1 MYIKGVTTQ
10 AAALRRLSG
19 RPRFRAGSLRLI
31 THAHHWSR
39 AWSEEGLA
47 AGHRYG
53 CTETFAY
60 RGPSP
65 LVAIENEADCRSIA
79 SRALAR
85 RLVFIQYR
93 RQSGRRGNMSKWLSD
108 LKGDCPKRNAARPHE
123 RCDLICPD
131 LPKVP

>member
-1 MYIKGVTTQ
+1 MYIKGLTTQ

-47 AGHRYG
+47 AGHRDG

-65 LVAIENEADCRSIA
+65 LVAIENEAPAKLIVDPPLPEP
-79 SRALAR
+79 LAR

-93 RQSGRRGNMSKWLSD
+93 GQRTLRVVPMSAKAPSNCSRASVLQ
-108 LKGDCPKRNAARPHE
+108 
-123 RCDLICPD
+123 
-131 LPKVP
+131 